1 LAHSRLWHIRDIARS
16 QIEVR
21 FRCKSGHTADITVMA
36 GFGPTAA
43 IRQLILL

>member
-1 LAHSRLWHIRDIARS
+1 MSADRTSATS
-16 QIEVR
+16 QDRKSKSR
-21 FRCKSGHTADITVMA
+21 FRCMSGHTADITAMA